1 MILLQKIKELRKKKG
16 FSQKYMAEKLNISIS
31 GYGKIELGENV
42 LGIERFLDICRILEV
57 KSYNQI
63 LPSVNTA
70 LINEIETVLLS
81 GGMSFDIIHSNS
93 RYARNLIEGL
103 SENISGEKQL
113 SKVEII
119 KELEFINKYVQL
131 IDSESLKHGYNYQS
145 IKKLIDS
152 ID

>member
-16 FSQKYMAEKLNISIS
+16 FSQKYMAAKLNISIS

-42 LGIERFLDICRILEV
+42 LSIERFLDICRILEV

-63 LPSVNTA
+63 LPAVNA
-70 LINEIETVLLS
+70 VLIDEIETVLIS

-93 RYARNLIEGL
+93 RYARNLIESL
-103 SENISGEKQL
+103 TENISAEKQL
-113 SKVEII
+113 GKVEII

-131 IDSESLKHGYNYQS
+131 IDAESLKHGYNYQS
-145 IKKLIDS
+145 MKKLIDN